1 MGVLQIPQDVV
12 VDVIGQ
18 VGTHHVGVLHGAELG
33 QPQAEGV
40 AHRLVHGGGVGDAV
54 LHDGDGLTPQGVLHA
69 VGDEAG
75 HVLFAQHGLLAHG
88 AQHLHHRLGHLVAG
102 GVGLDHLHQGDQ
114 VAGVPEVSAHK
125 ALTVLELGGD
135 LAGAHDR
142 GVGAEDGVG
151 AAARLQLGEGLPL
164 DLHVLED
171 GLDHQIG
178 VLHQIAVDVIG
189 KGDAGEAVAQLLLGD
204 DALVQ
209 KLLGVGADARLHISG
224 VQVVHAHLE
233 AGVGRKHIADVLA
246 HHARAADENV
256 LDFFHAARLPSRL
269 SRSGN
274 RRSSRSWRQ

>member
-1 MGVLQIPQDVV
+1 M
-12 VDVIGQ
+12 
-18 VGTHHVGVLHGAELG
+18 
-33 QPQAEGV
+33 
-40 AHRLVHGGGVGDAV
+40 
-54 LHDGDGLTPQGVLHA
+54 
-69 VGDEAG
+69 
-75 HVLFAQHGLLAHG
+75 
-88 AQHLHHRLGHLVAG
+88 
-102 GVGLDHLHQGDQ
+102 
-114 VAGVPEVSAHK
+114 AGVPEVSAHK

-209 KLLGVGADARLHISG
+209 ELPGVGADARLHISG